1 MNKKIEKFEKNSLI
15 QLIERGGL
23 FPDISGASPL
33 EVLTHLIQLIPLPVM
48 INRQDLLK
56 AVLEREALMPTGIGH
71 GIALP
76 HPRNPLITDPQD
88 QFLVIGFLQQPVDW
102 KALDSKPVHTLL
114 LMVSASAKLHLHSLS
129 RINFFCQQESF
140 RDLLQSRSSQQ
151 RIIDVIRE
159 TESTWE

>member
-1 MNKKIEKFEKNSLI
+1 MDEKIKGYSLA
-15 QLIERGGL
+15 QLIEQGGV
-23 FPDISGASPL
+23 FPDIAGASPL

-48 INRQDLLK
+48 IDRQELLK

-76 HPRNPLITDPQD
+76 HPRNPLIADPQD
-88 QFLVIGFLQQPVDW
+88 QCLVIGFLRQPVDW

-129 RINFFCQQESF
+129 RINFFCQQEAF
-140 RDLLQSRSSQQ
+140 RGLLQNRASQQ
-151 RIIDVIRE
+151 CIIGLIRE
-159 TESTWE
+159 VEDAWE